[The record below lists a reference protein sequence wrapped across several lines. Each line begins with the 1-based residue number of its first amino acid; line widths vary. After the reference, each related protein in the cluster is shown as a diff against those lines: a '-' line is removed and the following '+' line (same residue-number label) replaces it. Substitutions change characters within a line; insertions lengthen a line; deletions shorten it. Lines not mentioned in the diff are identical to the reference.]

1 MLRGGDVARWRENF
15 RFVWPAQRGN
25 DVGVTCLRIR
35 PTTGSADI
43 MGGGIPMDLNAAAYG
58 HIRPHTA
65 AYGPMVDL
73 WWTRGG
79 PMVDPWCHRAGTP
92 GLTRAANTPPHHPRY
107 NLTYINMTTST
118 LLLSL
123 LAETPDGGTHG
134 DRRRRVERVGS
145 SSLGLVASLALPDS
159 DS

>member
-1 MLRGGDVARWRENF
+1 
-15 RFVWPAQRGN
+15 
-25 DVGVTCLRIR
+25 
-35 PTTGSADI
+35 
-43 MGGGIPMDLNAAAYG
+43 MDLNTAAYG

-65 AYGPMVDL
+65 ACGPMVDL
-73 WWTRGG
+73 WWTHGG
-79 PMVDPWCHRAGTP
+79 PVVPSRGNP
-92 GLTRAANTPPHHPRY
+92 GSDTSGRHPPPHHPRY

>member
-1 MLRGGDVARWRENF
+1 
-15 RFVWPAQRGN
+15 
-25 DVGVTCLRIR
+25 
-35 PTTGSADI
+35 
-43 MGGGIPMDLNAAAYG
+43 MDLNTAAFGCIRPHSATYG
-58 HIRPHTA
+58 HIRPHVDPWWTC
-65 AYGPMVDL
+65 GGLMVDP

-79 PMVDPWCHRAGTP
+79 PVVPSRGKP
-92 GLTRAANTPPHHPRY
+92 GSDTSGRHPPPYHPRY